1 MIMPQELDSLMV
13 LDPVPASS
21 PDQFCSIDDVNA
33 MLLAEDLA
41 QDAPPP
47 PLAIA
52 PAAAAPAAPSPP
64 APLTLQRIPLQ
75 ACSALPPAHPAAG
88 MMSELGASNDNVY
101 VLGCEGAAF
110 AVNQHADAV
119 LELIAVGRSSAAA
132 VTMPSAFAAFFRAM
146 FGGRQEARIVV
157 APRALGDEDLHHYGF
172 VPSKTKRAVGA
183 QSESGIAALLSHSEH
198 NTLKAAATGI
208 DGNIVY
214 FASLNA
220 YAPPPTLSGMV
231 VSYAIAQELCWCQQ
245 ARTRDRLHRWQHRC
259 QAD

>member
-1 MIMPQELDSLMV
+1 
-13 LDPVPASS
+13 
-21 PDQFCSIDDVNA
+21 
-33 MLLAEDLA
+33 
-41 QDAPPP
+41 
-47 PLAIA
+47 
-52 PAAAAPAAPSPP
+52 
-64 APLTLQRIPLQ
+64 
-75 ACSALPPAHPAAG
+75 
-88 MMSELGASNDNVY
+88 MSELSASDDNVY

-157 APRALGDEDLHHYGF
+157 APRALGDEDIHHYGF

-198 NTLKAAATGI
+198 NTLKTAATGI